1 MTDILIFALLGLL
14 SQLKIILDQNTFYG
28 TMQVLLPKQN
38 NMHGI
43 YFHLFCPNNER
54 FLHMH
59 KMFIDHEGDIREEI
73 AFDQIC
79 SVESKK
85 VPARIALG
93 KVSKKS

>member
-1 MTDILIFALLGLL
+1 
-14 SQLKIILDQNTFYG
+14 
-28 TMQVLLPKQN
+28 
-38 NMHGI
+38 
-43 YFHLFCPNNER
+43 
-54 FLHMH
+54 MH

-73 AFDQIC
+73 SFDQIC